1 MAMTSTWFW
10 GMMMWIITVR
20 DPTGR
25 SFPSPK
31 QNPLTQPT
39 AKDPGHPVYNAI
51 PGRYANR
58 IGKGKYTI
66 DGEEYHTELND
77 GNNTLH
83 SGTNNWSYRV
93 WNVTEHTP
101 TSITFAISDASN
113 SSLGMLGRVD
123 STVTYSV
130 SKNTWH
136 IKMNAV
142 SPERKTRK

>member
-1 MAMTSTWFW
+1 M
-10 GMMMWIITVR
+10 I
-20 DPTGR
+20 
-25 SFPSPK
+25 
-31 QNPLTQPT
+31 

-58 IGKGKYTI
+58 IGKGKYII
-66 DGEEYHTELND
+66 DGEEYQTELND

-83 SGTNNWSYRV
+83 SGTNNWSYRF